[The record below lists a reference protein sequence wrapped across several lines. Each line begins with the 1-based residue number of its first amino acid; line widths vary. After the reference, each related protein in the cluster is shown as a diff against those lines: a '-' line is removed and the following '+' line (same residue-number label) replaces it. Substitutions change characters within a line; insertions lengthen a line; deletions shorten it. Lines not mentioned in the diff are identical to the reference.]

1 MATEEAI
8 AAVHTDMTD
17 PDQLRDGAAMKR
29 LVARME
35 ELEQKLEQ
43 LYLHYEEA
51 LELNE

>member
-1 MATEEAI
+1 
-8 AAVHTDMTD
+8 MTD

>member
-1 MATEEAI
+1 
-8 AAVHTDMTD
+8 
-17 PDQLRDGAAMKR
+17 MKR